1 MNTLLSAKVITV
13 SLLQKRQPCICESFC
28 NLLTILKRERF
39 SWKNARTL
47 KIQLTSNTIKN
58 RTLSIKSDQATDAQS
73 FKVSI

>member
-28 NLLTILKRERF
+28 NLLTILKGERF

-47 KIQLTSNTIKN
+47 KILNTADIKHN
-58 RTLSIKSDQATDAQS
+58 KESHPIDQ
-73 FKVSI
+73 I